1 MSNSVQK
8 RASRNY
14 RSRLSRRGIA
24 RFEVMASDSDREL
37 IRALAC
43 TLAKG
48 GPDAEQARTAVRQAL
63 SHEQM
68 GIGGILRA
76 LRRSPMVGADI
87 DLGRARETGRKIDL

>member
-37 IRALAC
+37 IRALAR

-48 GPDAEQARTAVRQAL
+48 GPDAGQARMAISQAL
-63 SHEQM
+63 SRRQT
-68 GIGGILRA
+68 GTGGILAA
-76 LRRSPMVGADI
+76 LCRSAMIGADV
-87 DLGRARETGRKIDL
+87 DLGRLRETGRKIDL